1 MSGVRAPHLQRRDG
15 VYYLRLRV
23 PDALRSVVGK
33 TEIVKSLRTASLRLA
48 RPRSAL
54 LTALVMEAFE
64 VIKTTDITATDARR
78 LIQGC
83 FVQAIAEQ
91 EALPCF
97 VPQTEDWD
105 HEFGEQRCLA
115 EDRISELDTQTVS
128 ENFDSEV
135 LNRVRGLLTRN
146 GFSQHDIAEARFKDL
161 ASGIARILM
170 EQQKLFLSRLE
181 DRFAVYAPTDPL
193 FSSTTSIQ
201 SGIVSGSNGTAFHGP
216 NLRDAVDTYLN
227 AHKKVWRY
235 RTHVAR
241 VWQLGYLVEFLGAE
255 RPIASIKPDD
265 IRRYRDAVISLR
277 ANHGK
282 TKVQSFAEKQTDSL
296 KGRIKPKTADYI
308 FQPVKAFFGWAI
320 SVEGLI
326 ETNPASAIKLVVGQ
340 QKKGERSRRPFEP
353 DEIRKLFSWPTF
365 TGCQSEHRRDLP
377 GTKIVRDGKY
387 WLPIL
392 GYYTGCRLGELVQ
405 LAIEDVQNAD
415 GLHFLDINEK
425 VLLGTDEKSVKSV
438 AGMRKVPV
446 HPDLLELG
454 FLDFVAR
461 RAKQDKANV
470 RLFKEIKFGAD
481 KQASTV
487 YSKTFARLM
496 NKVGLTDSRLVF
508 HSWRHGVEDAL
519 RDAEVQPYI
528 IDAIVGHAD
537 NTIGSKYGKGVSLAV
552 MAEAVAKMKLPVDLT
567 ELIPLA

>member
-377 GTKIVRDGKY
+377 GTTIVRDGKY

>member
-33 TEIVKSLRTASLRLA
+33 TEIVKSLQTASLRLA

-64 VIKTTDITATDARR
+64 VIKTTDITAADARR

-105 HEFGEQRCLA
+105 NEFGEQRCLA

-161 ASGIARILM
+161 ASGMARILM

-181 DRFAVYAPTDPL
+181 DRFAVYAPTDQL

-201 SGIVSGSNGTAFHGP
+201 SGIVSGGNGTAFHGP

-265 IRRYRDAVISLR
+265 IRRYRDAVITLR

-326 ETNPASAIKLVVGQ
+326 EANPASAIKLVVGQ

-353 DEIRKLFSWPTF
+353 DEIRKLFGWPTF
-365 TGCQSEHRRDLP
+365 TGCQSEYRRDLP

-405 LAIEDVQNAD
+405 LAIEDVQDAD
-415 GLHFLDINEK
+415 GLYFLDINEK

-438 AGMRKVPV
+438 AGMRKVPL
-446 HPDLLELG
+446 HPDLVELG
-454 FLDFVAR
+454 FLDFVAK

-470 RLFKEIKFGAD
+470 RLFKEIRFGAD
-481 KQASTV
+481 RQASTV

-519 RDAEVQPYI
+519 RDAEVQPYV

-552 MAEAVAKMKLPVDLT
+552 MAEAVAKMKLPVRLT
-567 ELIPLA
+567 EVLSL

>member
-1 MSGVRAPHLQRRDG
+1 M
-15 VYYLRLRV
+15 
-23 PDALRSVVGK
+23 
-33 TEIVKSLRTASLRLA
+33 
-48 RPRSAL
+48 
-54 LTALVMEAFE
+54 
-64 VIKTTDITATDARR
+64 
-78 LIQGC
+78 
-83 FVQAIAEQ
+83 
-91 EALPCF
+91 
-97 VPQTEDWD
+97 
-105 HEFGEQRCLA
+105 
-115 EDRISELDTQTVS
+115 
-128 ENFDSEV
+128 
-135 LNRVRGLLTRN
+135 
-146 GFSQHDIAEARFKDL
+146 
-161 ASGIARILM
+161 
-170 EQQKLFLSRLE
+170 
-181 DRFAVYAPTDPL
+181 YAPTDPL

-282 TKVQSFAEKQTDSL
+282 TKVQSFAEKQTDSV